1 MLQLNKIGMK
11 LWIVLSQFMKKKE
24 KSKKELKKLHKII
37 VLIVVIALSFLIAT
51 QWISVLR
58 IQSSFM
64 SPTIDAGQI
73 VIVFKKKKVQTGDIV
88 AYRKKNKLFVKR
100 VIAGQGQYVDIDLNG
115 KVTVD
120 QKRIKED
127 YVGEFSLG
135 KCDISLP
142 HQVDQSHWFCIGD
155 EREVSI
161 DSRSSLIGDISEDEI
176 EGVVVFSIWPLNKF
190 RIVQQKGGAL
200 AHESCSIF

>member
-1 MLQLNKIGMK
+1 MDRTESSHID
-11 LWIVLSQFMKKKE
+11 KE
-24 KSKKELKKLHKII
+24 KSKKHSKKLHKII
-37 VLIVVIALSFLIAT
+37 VLIVVIAISFLITT

-58 IQSSFM
+58 IQSSAM

-73 VIVFKKKKVQTGDIV
+73 VIVFKKKKVQRGDIV
-88 AYRKKNKLFVKR
+88 VYRKKNKLFVKR

-127 YVGEFSLG
+127 YVGELSLG

-161 DSRSSLIGDISEDEI
+161 DSRSSVIGDISEDEI

-190 RIVQQKGGAL
+190 RIVQ
-200 AHESCSIF
+200 

>member
-1 MLQLNKIGMK
+1 MDSTESIHE
-11 LWIVLSQFMKKKE
+11 KKE
-24 KSKKELKKLHKII
+24 KSKKESKKLHKII
-37 VLIVVIALSFLIAT
+37 VLIVVIAISFLIAT

-58 IQSSFM
+58 IQSSAM

-73 VIVFKKKKVQTGDIV
+73 VIVFKKRKVQQGDIV
-88 AYRKKNKLFVKR
+88 AYRKKNKFFVKR

-115 KVTVD
+115 KVSVD
-120 QKRIKED
+120 HKRIKED
-127 YVGEFSLG
+127 YVGELSLG

-161 DSRSSLIGDISEDEI
+161 DSRSSVIGDISEDEI

-190 RIVQQKGGAL
+190 RIVQ
-200 AHESCSIF
+200 

>member
-1 MLQLNKIGMK
+1 MDRTESIRIDKD
-11 LWIVLSQFMKKKE
+11 
-24 KSKKELKKLHKII
+24 KSKKQSKKLHKII
-37 VLIVVIALSFLIAT
+37 VLIVVIAISFLITT

-58 IQSSFM
+58 IQSSAM

-73 VIVFKKKKVQTGDIV
+73 VIVFKKKKVQRGDIV
-88 AYRKKNKLFVKR
+88 VYRKKNKLFVKR

-127 YVGEFSLG
+127 YVGELSLG

-161 DSRSSLIGDISEDEI
+161 DSRSSVIGDISEDEI

-190 RIVQQKGGAL
+190 RIVQ
-200 AHESCSIF
+200 

>member
-1 MLQLNKIGMK
+1 MDRTESIH
-11 LWIVLSQFMKKKE
+11 IDKE
-24 KSKKELKKLHKII
+24 KSKKQTKKLRKII
-37 VLIVVIALSFLIAT
+37 ILIVVIAISFLIAT

-58 IQSSFM
+58 IKSSAM

-73 VIVFKKKKVQTGDIV
+73 VIVFKKKKVQKGDIV

-100 VIAGQGQYVDIDLNG
+100 VIASQGQYVDIDLNG
-115 KVTVD
+115 KITVD
-120 QKRIKED
+120 QKRIKEE
-127 YVGEFSLG
+127 YVGELSLG

-190 RIVQQKGGAL
+190 RIVQ
-200 AHESCSIF
+200 

>member
-1 MLQLNKIGMK
+1 MDRTESIH
-11 LWIVLSQFMKKKE
+11 IDKE
-24 KSKKELKKLHKII
+24 KSKKQTKNLRKII
-37 VLIVVIALSFLIAT
+37 ILIVVIAISFLIAT
-51 QWISVLR
+51 QWISVFR
-58 IQSSFM
+58 IQSSAM

-73 VIVFKKKKVQTGDIV
+73 VIVFKKKKVQKGDIV
-88 AYRKKNKLFVKR
+88 VYRKKNKLFVKR

-127 YVGEFSLG
+127 YVGELSLG

-161 DSRSSLIGDISEDEI
+161 DSRSSVIGDISEDEI

-190 RIVQQKGGAL
+190 RIVQ
-200 AHESCSIF
+200 

>member
-1 MLQLNKIGMK
+1 MDKTESIH
-11 LWIVLSQFMKKKE
+11 IEKE
-24 KSKKELKKLHKII
+24 KSKKQSKKLHKII
-37 VLIVVIALSFLIAT
+37 ILIVVIAFSFLIAT

-58 IQSSFM
+58 IQSSSM

-73 VIVFKKKKVQTGDIV
+73 VIVLKKKKVQTGDIV

-115 KVTVD
+115 KVSVD

-127 YVGEFSLG
+127 YVGELSL
-135 KCDISLP
+135 
-142 HQVDQSHWFCIGD
+142 VDQSHWFCIGD
-155 EREVSI
+155 EREVSV

-190 RIVQQKGGAL
+190 RIVQ
-200 AHESCSIF
+200 

>member
-1 MLQLNKIGMK
+1 MDRTESIH
-11 LWIVLSQFMKKKE
+11 IDKE
-24 KSKKELKKLHKII
+24 KSKKQTKKLRKII
-37 VLIVVIALSFLIAT
+37 ILIVVIAISFLIAT

-58 IQSSFM
+58 IQSSAM

-73 VIVFKKKKVQTGDIV
+73 VIVFKKRKVQQGDIV

-100 VIAGQGQYVDIDLNG
+100 VIAGQGQYVDIDLTG
-115 KVTVD
+115 KVSVD
-120 QKRIKED
+120 HKRIKED
-127 YVGEFSLG
+127 YVGELSLG

-161 DSRSSLIGDISEDEI
+161 DSRSSVIGDISEDEI

-190 RIVQQKGGAL
+190 RIVQ
-200 AHESCSIF
+200 

>member
-1 MLQLNKIGMK
+1 MDSTESIHER
-11 LWIVLSQFMKKKE
+11 KE
-24 KSKKELKKLHKII
+24 KSKKESKKLHKII
-37 VLIVVIALSFLIAT
+37 VLIVVIAISFLIAT

-58 IQSSFM
+58 IQSSAM
-64 SPTIDAGQI
+64 SLTIDAGQI
-73 VIVFKKKKVQTGDIV
+73 VIVFKKRKVQQGDIV

-115 KVTVD
+115 KVSVD
-120 QKRIKED
+120 HKRIKED
-127 YVGEFSLG
+127 YVGELSLG

-161 DSRSSLIGDISEDEI
+161 DSRSSVIGDISEDEI

-190 RIVQQKGGAL
+190 RIVQ
-200 AHESCSIF
+200 

>member
-1 MLQLNKIGMK
+1 MDRTESIR
-11 LWIVLSQFMKKKE
+11 IDKE
-24 KSKKELKKLHKII
+24 KSKKQSKKLRKII
-37 VLIVVIALSFLIAT
+37 ILIVVIAISFLIAT

-58 IQSSFM
+58 IKSSAM

-73 VIVFKKKKVQTGDIV
+73 VIVFKKKKVQKGDIV

-100 VIAGQGQYVDIDLNG
+100 VIASQGQYVDIDLNG
-115 KVTVD
+115 KITVD
-120 QKRIKED
+120 QKRIKEE
-127 YVGEFSLG
+127 YVGELSLG

-190 RIVQQKGGAL
+190 RIVQ
-200 AHESCSIF
+200 

>member
-1 MLQLNKIGMK
+1 MDRTESSHID
-11 LWIVLSQFMKKKE
+11 KE
-24 KSKKELKKLHKII
+24 KSKKQSKKLRKII
-37 VLIVVIALSFLIAT
+37 ILIVVIAISFLIKT

-58 IQSSFM
+58 IQSSAM
-64 SPTIDAGQI
+64 STTIDAGQI
-73 VIVFKKKKVQTGDIV
+73 VIVFKKKKVQRGDIV
-88 AYRKKNKLFVKR
+88 VYRKKNKLFVKR

-127 YVGEFSLG
+127 YVGELSLG

-161 DSRSSLIGDISEDEI
+161 DSRSSVIGDISEDEI

-190 RIVQQKGGAL
+190 RIVQ
-200 AHESCSIF
+200 

>member
-1 MLQLNKIGMK
+1 MDRTESIRIDKD
-11 LWIVLSQFMKKKE
+11 
-24 KSKKELKKLHKII
+24 KSKKQSKKLRKII
-37 VLIVVIALSFLIAT
+37 ILIVVIAISFLITT

-58 IQSSFM
+58 IQSSAM

-73 VIVFKKKKVQTGDIV
+73 VIVFKKKKVQRGDIV
-88 AYRKKNKLFVKR
+88 VYRKKNKLFVKR

-127 YVGEFSLG
+127 YVGELSLG

-161 DSRSSLIGDISEDEI
+161 DSRSSVIGDISEDEI

-190 RIVQQKGGAL
+190 RIVQ
-200 AHESCSIF
+200 

>member
-1 MLQLNKIGMK
+1 MDSTESIHE
-11 LWIVLSQFMKKKE
+11 KKE
-24 KSKKELKKLHKII
+24 KSKKESKKLHKII
-37 VLIVVIALSFLIAT
+37 VLIVVIAISFLIAT

-58 IQSSFM
+58 IQSSAM

-73 VIVFKKKKVQTGDIV
+73 VIVFKKRKVQQGDIV
-88 AYRKKNKLFVKR
+88 VYRKKNKLFVKR

-115 KVTVD
+115 KVSVD
-120 QKRIKED
+120 HKRIKED
-127 YVGEFSLG
+127 YVGELSLG

-161 DSRSSLIGDISEDEI
+161 DSRSSVIGDISEDEI

-190 RIVQQKGGAL
+190 RIVQ
-200 AHESCSIF
+200 

>member
-1 MLQLNKIGMK
+1 MDSTESIHER
-11 LWIVLSQFMKKKE
+11 KE
-24 KSKKELKKLHKII
+24 KSKKESKKLHKII
-37 VLIVVIALSFLIAT
+37 VLIVVIAISFLIAT

-58 IQSSFM
+58 IQSSAM

-73 VIVFKKKKVQTGDIV
+73 VIVFKKRKVQQGDIV
-88 AYRKKNKLFVKR
+88 AHRKKNKLFVKR

-115 KVTVD
+115 KVSVD
-120 QKRIKED
+120 HKRIKED
-127 YVGEFSLG
+127 YVGELSLG

-161 DSRSSLIGDISEDEI
+161 DSRSSVIGDISEDEI

-190 RIVQQKGGAL
+190 RIVQ
-200 AHESCSIF
+200 

>member
-1 MLQLNKIGMK
+1 MDSTESIHE
-11 LWIVLSQFMKKKE
+11 KKE
-24 KSKKELKKLHKII
+24 KSKKESKKLHKII

-88 AYRKKNKLFVKR
+88 AYRNKNKLFVKR
-100 VIAGQGQYVDIDLNG
+100 VIAGQGQYVDIDING
-115 KVTVD
+115 KITVD

-190 RIVQQKGGAL
+190 RIVQ
-200 AHESCSIF
+200 

>member
-1 MLQLNKIGMK
+1 MDSTESIHE
-11 LWIVLSQFMKKKE
+11 KKE
-24 KSKKELKKLHKII
+24 KSKKESKKLHKII
-37 VLIVVIALSFLIAT
+37 VLIVVIAISFLIAT

-58 IQSSFM
+58 IQSSAM

-73 VIVFKKKKVQTGDIV
+73 VIVFKKRKVQQGDIV

-115 KVTVD
+115 KVSVD
-120 QKRIKED
+120 HKRIKED
-127 YVGEFSLG
+127 YVGELSLG

-161 DSRSSLIGDISEDEI
+161 DSRSSVMGDISEDEI

-190 RIVQQKGGAL
+190 RIVQ
-200 AHESCSIF
+200 

>member
-1 MLQLNKIGMK
+1 MDSTESIHE
-11 LWIVLSQFMKKKE
+11 KKE
-24 KSKKELKKLHKII
+24 KSKKESKKLHKII
-37 VLIVVIALSFLIAT
+37 VLIVVIAISFLMAT

-58 IQSSFM
+58 IQSSAM

-73 VIVFKKKKVQTGDIV
+73 VIVFKKRKVQQGDIV

-115 KVTVD
+115 KVSVD
-120 QKRIKED
+120 HKRIKED
-127 YVGEFSLG
+127 YVGELSLG

-161 DSRSSLIGDISEDEI
+161 DSRSSVIGDISEDEI

-190 RIVQQKGGAL
+190 RIVQ
-200 AHESCSIF
+200 

>member
-1 MLQLNKIGMK
+1 MDRTESSHID
-11 LWIVLSQFMKKKE
+11 KK
-24 KSKKELKKLHKII
+24 KSKKQSKKLRKII
-37 VLIVVIALSFLIAT
+37 ILIVVIAISFLITT

-58 IQSSFM
+58 IQSSAM

-73 VIVFKKKKVQTGDIV
+73 VIVFKKKKVQRGDIV
-88 AYRKKNKLFVKR
+88 VYRKKNKLFVKR

-127 YVGEFSLG
+127 YVGELSLG

-161 DSRSSLIGDISEDEI
+161 DSRSSVIGDISEDEI

-190 RIVQQKGGAL
+190 RIVQ
-200 AHESCSIF
+200 

>member
-1 MLQLNKIGMK
+1 MDRTESIH
-11 LWIVLSQFMKKKE
+11 IDKE
-24 KSKKELKKLHKII
+24 KSKKQTKKLRKII
-37 VLIVVIALSFLIAT
+37 ILIVVIAISFLIET

-58 IQSSFM
+58 IKSSAM

-73 VIVFKKKKVQTGDIV
+73 VIVFKKKKVQKGDIV

-100 VIAGQGQYVDIDLNG
+100 VIASQGQYVDIDING
-115 KVTVD
+115 KVSVD
-120 QKRIKED
+120 QKRIKEE
-127 YVGEFSLG
+127 YVGELSLG

-190 RIVQQKGGAL
+190 RIVQ
-200 AHESCSIF
+200 

>member
-1 MLQLNKIGMK
+1 MDRTESIH
-11 LWIVLSQFMKKKE
+11 IDKE
-24 KSKKELKKLHKII
+24 KSKKQTKKLRKII
-37 VLIVVIALSFLIAT
+37 ILIVVIAISFLIAT

-58 IQSSFM
+58 IQSSAM

-73 VIVFKKKKVQTGDIV
+73 VIVFKKKKVQKGDIV
-88 AYRKKNKLFVKR
+88 VYRKKNKLFVKR

-115 KVTVD
+115 KITVD

-127 YVGEFSLG
+127 YLGEFSLG

-190 RIVQQKGGAL
+190 RIVQ
-200 AHESCSIF
+200 

>member
-1 MLQLNKIGMK
+1 MDRTESIR
-11 LWIVLSQFMKKKE
+11 IDKE
-24 KSKKELKKLHKII
+24 KSKKQSKKLRKII
-37 VLIVVIALSFLIAT
+37 ILIVVIAISFLITT

-58 IQSSFM
+58 IQSSAM

-73 VIVFKKKKVQTGDIV
+73 VIVFKKKKVQRGDIV
-88 AYRKKNKLFVKR
+88 VYRKKNKLFVKR

-127 YVGEFSLG
+127 YVGELSLG

-142 HQVDQSHWFCIGD
+142 HQVDHSHWFCIGD

-161 DSRSSLIGDISEDEI
+161 DSRSSVIGDISEDEI

-190 RIVQQKGGAL
+190 RIVQ
-200 AHESCSIF
+200 

>member
-1 MLQLNKIGMK
+1 MDSTESIHE
-11 LWIVLSQFMKKKE
+11 KKE
-24 KSKKELKKLHKII
+24 KSKKESKKLHKII
-37 VLIVVIALSFLIAT
+37 VLIVVIAISFLIAT

-58 IQSSFM
+58 IQSSAM

-73 VIVFKKKKVQTGDIV
+73 VIVFKKRKVQQGDIV

-115 KVTVD
+115 KVSVD
-120 QKRIKED
+120 HKKIKED
-127 YVGEFSLG
+127 YVGELSLG

-161 DSRSSLIGDISEDEI
+161 DSRSSVIGDISEDEI

-190 RIVQQKGGAL
+190 RIVQ
-200 AHESCSIF
+200 

>member
-1 MLQLNKIGMK
+1 MDRTESSHID
-11 LWIVLSQFMKKKE
+11 KE
-24 KSKKELKKLHKII
+24 KSKKQSKKLRKII
-37 VLIVVIALSFLIAT
+37 ILIVVIAISFLIAT

-58 IQSSFM
+58 IQSSAM

-73 VIVFKKKKVQTGDIV
+73 VIVFKKKKVQKGDIV
-88 AYRKKNKLFVKR
+88 VYRRKNKLFVKR
-100 VIAGQGQYVDIDLNG
+100 VIAGQGQYVDIALNG
-115 KVTVD
+115 KITVD

-127 YVGEFSLG
+127 YVGELSLG

-161 DSRSSLIGDISEDEI
+161 DSRSSVIGDISEDEI

-190 RIVQQKGGAL
+190 RIVQ
-200 AHESCSIF
+200 

>member
-1 MLQLNKIGMK
+1 MDSTESIHE
-11 LWIVLSQFMKKKE
+11 KKE
-24 KSKKELKKLHKII
+24 KSKKESKKLHKII
-37 VLIVVIALSFLIAT
+37 VLIVVIAISFLIAT

-58 IQSSFM
+58 IQSSAM
-64 SPTIDAGQI
+64 SPTIDSGQI
-73 VIVFKKKKVQTGDIV
+73 VIVFKKRKVQQGDIV

-115 KVTVD
+115 KVSVD
-120 QKRIKED
+120 HKRIKED
-127 YVGEFSLG
+127 YVGELSLG

-161 DSRSSLIGDISEDEI
+161 DSRSSVIGDISEDEI

-190 RIVQQKGGAL
+190 RIVQ
-200 AHESCSIF
+200 

>member
-1 MLQLNKIGMK
+1 MDRTESSHID
-11 LWIVLSQFMKKKE
+11 KE
-24 KSKKELKKLHKII
+24 TSKKQSKKLRKII
-37 VLIVVIALSFLIAT
+37 ILIVVIAISFLITT

-58 IQSSFM
+58 IQSSAM

-73 VIVFKKKKVQTGDIV
+73 VIVFKKKKVQRGDIV
-88 AYRKKNKLFVKR
+88 VYRKKNKLFVKR

-127 YVGEFSLG
+127 YVGELSLG

-161 DSRSSLIGDISEDEI
+161 DSRSSVIGDISEDEI

-190 RIVQQKGGAL
+190 RIVQ
-200 AHESCSIF
+200 

>member
-1 MLQLNKIGMK
+1 MDKTESIH
-11 LWIVLSQFMKKKE
+11 IEKE
-24 KSKKELKKLHKII
+24 KSKKQSKKLHKII
-37 VLIVVIALSFLIAT
+37 ILIVVIAFSFLIAT

-58 IQSSFM
+58 IQSSSM

-73 VIVFKKKKVQTGDIV
+73 VIVLKKKKVQTGDV

-115 KVTVD
+115 KVSVD
-120 QKRIKED
+120 QKRIKRIKED
-127 YVGEFSLG
+127 YVGELSLG

-155 EREVSI
+155 EREVSV

-190 RIVQQKGGAL
+190 RIVQ
-200 AHESCSIF
+200 

>member
-1 MLQLNKIGMK
+1 MDRTESSHID
-11 LWIVLSQFMKKKE
+11 KE
-24 KSKKELKKLHKII
+24 KSKKQSKKLRNII
-37 VLIVVIALSFLIAT
+37 ILIVVIAISFLITT

-58 IQSSFM
+58 IQSSAM

-73 VIVFKKKKVQTGDIV
+73 VIVFKKKKVQRGDIV
-88 AYRKKNKLFVKR
+88 VYRKKNKLFVKR

-127 YVGEFSLG
+127 YVGELSLG

-161 DSRSSLIGDISEDEI
+161 DSRSSVIGDISEDEI

-190 RIVQQKGGAL
+190 RIVQ
-200 AHESCSIF
+200 

>member
-1 MLQLNKIGMK
+1 MDSTESIHER
-11 LWIVLSQFMKKKE
+11 KE
-24 KSKKELKKLHKII
+24 KSKKESKKLHKII
-37 VLIVVIALSFLIAT
+37 VLIVVIAISFLIAT

-58 IQSSFM
+58 IQSSAM

-73 VIVFKKKKVQTGDIV
+73 VIVFKKRKVQQGDIV

-100 VIAGQGQYVDIDLNG
+100 VIAGQGQYVDIDLTG
-115 KVTVD
+115 KVSVD
-120 QKRIKED
+120 HKRIKED
-127 YVGEFSLG
+127 YVGELSLG

-161 DSRSSLIGDISEDEI
+161 DSRSSVIGDISEDEI

-190 RIVQQKGGAL
+190 RIVQ
-200 AHESCSIF
+200 

>member
-1 MLQLNKIGMK
+1 MDKTESIH
-11 LWIVLSQFMKKKE
+11 IEKE
-24 KSKKELKKLHKII
+24 KSKKQSKKLHKII

-58 IQSSFM
+58 IQSSAM

-73 VIVFKKKKVQTGDIV
+73 VIVLKKKKVQQGDIV

-100 VIAGQGQYVDIDLNG
+100 VIAGQGQYVDLNG
-115 KVTVD
+115 KVSVD

-127 YVGEFSLG
+127 YVGELSLG

-155 EREVSI
+155 EREVSV

-190 RIVQQKGGAL
+190 RIVQ
-200 AHESCSIF
+200 